1 MTKNELVWAGA
12 LEFERQHGER
22 AAVFVAE
29 RIGALALAN
38 DPGRVERWR
47 SIAHCL
53 DSLISKEAA
62 AH

>member
-29 RIGALALAN
+29 RIGLWPWRMIRAALS
-38 DPGRVERWR
+38 DGGRSR
-47 SIAHCL
+47 IAWMR
-53 DSLISKEAA
+53 
-62 AH
+62 